1 MRQWRASIGDRRNP
15 SDGDVSWVAKP
26 RTIVGVVGDVHL
38 DRLDLEAKPELYVP
52 FTQIPNT
59 EGRPTIVVRTAI
71 DPAAVT
77 AALRN
82 AVSGIDNALPL
93 DQVKSMQ
100 QLVSASVGQPRFR
113 TIPLAP
119 FSILALVI
127 ASVGIYGLM
136 NYRVSQQIREFG
148 IRLAIGEGDVLRLV
162 LRRATVLIA
171 AGLGLGRGTSWVRH
185 ARSAHHRTASWRGCL
200 GSTDLRSGL
209 PAFVRGSSPG
219 KLHSRPARDQSRS
232 AHSVAIRMR

>member
-171 AGLGLGRGTSWVRH
+171 AGLGLGVGL
-185 ARSAHHRTASWRGCL
+185 L
-200 GSTDLRSGL
+200 GSAMLARLITGL
-209 PAFVRGSSPG
+209 
-219 KLHSRPARDQSRS
+219 LHGVDAWDPLTFAAVSLLLSAVALLASYIPARRATRVDPLTALRYE
-232 AHSVAIRMR
+232 